1 MKLDKVGANRWSLQ
15 YHNGANMFTKDNS
28 GTIDR
33 EEFLS
38 LPQVNSNP
46 LATRYFLPLDHT
58 PFSPF

>member
-1 MKLDKVGANRWSLQ
+1 MKLDKVGASRWSLQ